1 MKVILLKDIDKIGKK
16 LELKN
21 VSDGYAKN
29 FLLPNN
35 LAKPATSQAIEWLKI
50 QQVIQKKK
58 AEEDLKAAESKASEI
73 DGSEIMMPVK
83 IGEEGQLFESITAQK
98 IADKLNEANVVVK
111 KSQILL
117 EQPIK
122 ELGEYPIK
130 VLFEHNLEV
139 EIKVIVTEEAK

>member
-1 MKVILLKDIDKIGKK
+1 MKVILLKDIEKIGKK

-35 LAKPATSQAIEWLKI
+35 LAKPATPQAIEWLKI
-50 QQVIQKKK
+50 QQDIQKKK
-58 AEEDLKAAESKASEI
+58 AEEDLKTTESKASEI
-73 DGSEIMMPVK
+73 DGSEIMLPVK
-83 IGEEGQLFESITAQK
+83 IGEEGQLFESITTQK

-122 ELGEYPIK
+122 ELGEYPVK
-130 VLFEHNLEV
+130 VRFDHNLEV